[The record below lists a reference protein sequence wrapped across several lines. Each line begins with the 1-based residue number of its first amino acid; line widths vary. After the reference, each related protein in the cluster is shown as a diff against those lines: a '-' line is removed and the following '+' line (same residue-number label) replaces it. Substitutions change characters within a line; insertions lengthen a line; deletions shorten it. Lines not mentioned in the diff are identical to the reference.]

1 MHILKNSFEMI
12 TAGQHELQNLLC
24 TKRVLMQNKEMS
36 HTFLILSRCERKL
49 EINTIC

>member
-1 MHILKNSFEMI
+1 MK
-12 TAGQHELQNLLC
+12 TAGQHKLQNLLC

-36 HTFLILSRCERKL
+36 HAFLILSRCERKL